1 MNGKDAK
8 FSYTPRIRF
17 DPFFYLHVETIY
29 KRKSEKLMKVNY
41 EGLEYFKVKNYEGLE
56 YFKEKNCEGLEYL
69 FIFAANLDL

>member
-1 MNGKDAK
+1 
-8 FSYTPRIRF
+8 
-17 DPFFYLHVETIY
+17 
-29 KRKSEKLMKVNY
+29 MKVNY